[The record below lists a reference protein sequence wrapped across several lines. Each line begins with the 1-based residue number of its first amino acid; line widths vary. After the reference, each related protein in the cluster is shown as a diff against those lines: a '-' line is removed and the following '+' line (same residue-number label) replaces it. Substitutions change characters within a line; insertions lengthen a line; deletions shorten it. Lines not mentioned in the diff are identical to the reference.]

1 MGEFHTP
8 MPDASTFIDRQQKEG
23 GTVLIY
29 FDFKSNK
36 RAHAKNLLEGVTS
49 KTRFYKLP
57 AARFEFSKKRKIC
70 KNTKNYKKGNIFEKF
85 WIFFS
90 KS

>member
-8 MPDASTFIDRQQKEG
+8 MPDASTFIDQQQKEG

-29 FDFKSNK
+29 LDFKSNK
-36 RAHAKNLLEGVTS
+36 RAQAKNLLEGVTS

-57 AARFEFSKKRKIC
+57 AARFEFSKKDKFDKNMKTHKIS
-70 KNTKNYKKGNIFEKF
+70 KK
-85 WIFFS
+85 
-90 KS
+90 